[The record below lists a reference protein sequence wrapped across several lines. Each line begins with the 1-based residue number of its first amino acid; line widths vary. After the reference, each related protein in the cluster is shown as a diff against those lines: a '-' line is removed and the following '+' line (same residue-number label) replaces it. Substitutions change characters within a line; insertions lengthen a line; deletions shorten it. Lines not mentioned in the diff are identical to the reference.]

1 MANSVGFDFGAL
13 LGSAISTAGQ
23 LYANQRNI
31 QNQNRLFSEQI
42 NLANSAHQREV
53 NDLRLA
59 GLNPIL
65 SAQGNGSSSPSPS
78 AATVENPLASAAQIV
93 NMESE
98 AKKAEAAETA
108 AESNVW
114 QVFNAQ
120 DLGLAEF
127 GFRFFGLKT
136 GGNMKVGTTKAIRV
150 NKITGEV
157 YDVMTGRRITDLNA
171 VPANSGKRIPDGEV
185 TVKYEGIPKKDSK
198 ASAVRS
204 PKNDKFRNPT
214 GGGFLW

>member
-1 MANSVGFDFGAL
+1 MADGAGFDFGAF

-31 QNQNRLFSEQI
+31 ENQNRLFSEQV

-65 SAQGNGSSSPSPS
+65 SAQGNGASSPNPT

-93 NMESE
+93 GMEAE

-108 AESNVW
+108 AENGSWV
-114 QVFNAQ
+114 VFDAKT
-120 DLGLAEF
+120 LGEGSF
-127 GFRFFGLKT
+127 GVKFLGKHLSM
-136 GGNMKVGTTKAIRV
+136 GADA
-150 NKITGEV
+150 KIHYIQTL
-157 YDVMTGRRITDLNA
+157 RIN
-171 VPANSGKRIPDGEV
+171 
-185 TVKYEGIPKKDSK
+185 
-198 ASAVRS
+198 
-204 PKNDKFRNPT
+204 
-214 GGGFLW
+214 